1 MYLITPYI
9 SITKLL
15 SDSSFIIKIYNTF
28 RALDQ
33 FKNVDGKKLL
43 SLKRDEL
50 ISAFGKV
57 EGSRL
62 DGQLQISR
70 KTTGYGTA
78 SSELRNVLA
87 KAKKRADEER
97 RESIRQAYTDNDFQS
112 AA

>member
-1 MYLITPYI
+1 MI
-9 SITKLL
+9 L
-15 SDSSFIIKIYNTF
+15 SY

-43 SLKRDEL
+43 SLKRNEL

-57 EGSRL
+57 EGARL

-70 KTTGYGTA
+70 KTTGFGTA

-87 KAKKRADEER
+87 KAKKKTEDER
-97 RESIRQAYTDNDFQS
+97 RESIRQTYQDNDFQT

>member
-1 MYLITPYI
+1 MI
-9 SITKLL
+9 L
-15 SDSSFIIKIYNTF
+15 SY

-43 SLKRDEL
+43 SLKRNEL

-57 EGSRL
+57 EGARL

-70 KTTGYGTA
+70 KTTGFGTA

-87 KAKKRADEER
+87 KAKKRTDER
-97 RESIRQAYTDNDFQS
+97 RESIRQTYQDNDFQT

>member
-1 MYLITPYI
+1 MKNI
-9 SITKLL
+9 SKL
-15 SDSSFIIKIYNTF
+15 FYF

-43 SLKRDEL
+43 SLKRTEL

-57 EGSRL
+57 EGARL
-62 DGQLQISR
+62 DGQLQMCR

-87 KAKKRADEER
+87 KAKKRADEQR
-97 RESIRQAYTDNDFQS
+97 RESIQQAHQDNDFQTG
-112 AA
+112 A

>member
-1 MYLITPYI
+1 M
-9 SITKLL
+9 
-15 SDSSFIIKIYNTF
+15 
-28 RALDQ
+28 DQ
-33 FKNVDGKKLL
+33 FKNVDGKRVL
-43 SLKRDEL
+43 SLKRTEL

-62 DGQLQISR
+62 DGHIDISR
-70 KTTGYGTA
+70 ETTRYDA

>member
-1 MYLITPYI
+1 M
-9 SITKLL
+9 
-15 SDSSFIIKIYNTF
+15 IIF
-28 RALDQ
+28 CRALDQ

-43 SLKRDEL
+43 SLKRNEL

-57 EGSRL
+57 EGGRL

-70 KTTGYGTA
+70 KTTGFGTA

-87 KAKKRADEER
+87 RAKKKTEDER
-97 RESIRQAYTDNDFQS
+97 RESIRQTYQDNDFQT